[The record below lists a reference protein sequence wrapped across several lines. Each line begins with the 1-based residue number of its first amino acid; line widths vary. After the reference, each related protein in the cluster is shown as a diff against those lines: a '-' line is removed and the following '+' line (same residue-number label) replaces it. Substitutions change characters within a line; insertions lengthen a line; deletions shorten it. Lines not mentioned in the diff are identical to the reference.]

1 MLKSVVLHIF
11 CGNIIIQTFGVNK
24 IKKTGKT
31 EYFIQHRLIKFIC
44 LLFYK
49 RFIFPVLLNFLLIKD
64 PDKNTV

>member
-24 IKKTGKT
+24 IKKQEKQNISFSTDS
-31 EYFIQHRLIKFIC
+31 LNLC

-49 RFIFPVLLNFLLIKD
+49 RFLFPVLLNFLLIKD